1 MGYLVVL
8 EGKSRSLLVSDNSE
22 EACSVDVGQ
31 GIEKRP
37 GTRTVLSVCSNSLI
51 DAQRSESLRSVMAL
65 RYPWGITTVRY
76 FDFTSRLRKLKL
88 WFLSKRQS

>member
-37 GTRTVLSVCSNSLI
+37 GTRTALSVSSNPLI
-51 DAQRSESLRSVMAL
+51 DAQRSLRSVVL
-65 RYPWGITTVRY
+65 RYPCGITTVRY
-76 FDFTSRLRKLKL
+76 FDFTARLWKLKL

>member
-1 MGYLVVL
+1 MGHLVVL

-22 EACSVDVGQ
+22 EACSVD
-31 GIEKRP
+31 EASKKRP
-37 GTRTVLSVCSNSLI
+37 GTRTALSVSSNPLI
-51 DAQRSESLRSVMAL
+51 DAQRSLRSVMAL

-76 FDFTSRLRKLKL
+76 FDFTARLWKLKL